1 MRGEAS
7 ALVVSADEVNV
18 HRVLYLKRQKI
29 QQHLARKLSAID
41 IVSQEEIAA
50 VNPGDGVFEMK
61 VI

>member
-18 HRVLYLKRQKI
+18 HRVLHLKRQKV

-41 IVSQEEIAA
+41 IISQEEIAA
-50 VNPGDGVFEMK
+50 ANPGDNVFE
-61 VI
+61 